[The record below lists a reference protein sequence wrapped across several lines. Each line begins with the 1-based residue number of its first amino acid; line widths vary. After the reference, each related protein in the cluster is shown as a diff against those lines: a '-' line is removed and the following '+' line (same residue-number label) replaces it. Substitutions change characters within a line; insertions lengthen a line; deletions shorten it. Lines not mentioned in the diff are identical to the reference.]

1 MDTIDYLGIALGM
14 VMGSILLLAASIWVL
29 LL

>member
-1 MDTIDYLGIALGM
+1 MDTIDYLGVAIGM